1 MNNLVFYRKYRPKS
15 FSEVIGQEHI
25 IKTLTNAISSD
36 KVSHAYLFCG
46 PRGSGKTTVAR
57 LLAKAVNCEDMTGFE
72 PCNKCSTCVEISRGA
87 SMDLL
92 EIDAASHRGIDD
104 IRELKEGVKFAPTRS
119 KKKVYIIDES
129 HQLTKEASNALLKML
144 EEAPNHA
151 IFILAT
157 TEAHKMIPTI
167 ISRCQRFDF
176 KKLTLSEI
184 IKKLEILAKKEKI
197 KISNDALRLIASN
210 SEGALRDAESLLG
223 QISSFSIGSDVE
235 IKGEDI
241 EGLLGLVDTGL
252 VSGITDL
259 IIDKKAKEAL
269 NYIND
274 LSDRGK
280 DPQEFLKSLINYL
293 RKALVLKVVGLD
305 EAKNTNSSVINSIL
319 VGLTEEDFQKLQDQ
333 VSKTTKGDL
342 VRGINILI
350 EAQNK
355 MKYASIIQLPLEL
368 AIVEIIGITE

>member
-15 FSEVIGQEHI
+15 FSEVVGQEYI
-25 IKTLTNAISSD
+25 IKTITNAISSE

-46 PRGSGKTTVAR
+46 PKGSGKTTVAR

-72 PCNKCSTCVEISRGA
+72 PCNKCANCIEISRGA

-104 IRELKEGVKFAPTRS
+104 IRELKEGIRFAPTRS

-144 EEAPNHA
+144 EEAPDHVV
-151 IFILAT
+151 FILAT

-176 KKLTLSEI
+176 RKLILPEI
-184 IKKLEILAKKEKI
+184 VKRLEILAKKEKI

-223 QISSFSIGSDVE
+223 QISSFFIGSDVE

-259 IIDKKAKEAL
+259 IIEKKAKEAL

-274 LSDRGK
+274 LLDKGK
-280 DPQEFLKSLINYL
+280 DPQEFLKALINYL
-293 RKALVLKVVGLD
+293 RKALVLKVVGSD
-305 EAKNTNSSVINSIL
+305 EAKNPNSSVINSIL
-319 VGLTEEDFQKLQDQ
+319 TGLTKEDFQKLQEQ
-333 VSKTTKGDL
+333 VSKTTREDL
-342 VRGINILI
+342 IKTINTLL

-355 MKYASIIQLPLEL
+355 MRYASIIQLPLEL
-368 AIVEIIGITE
+368 AIVDIIGITE